1 MTYCPSERLIPRIV
15 ARRKPAT
22 SPVSNEQNRQITRR
36 RQISTGM
43 SAWRLGSRALP
54 PERGPRRLPVPA
66 ALFFTYPAFETETMV
81 GEWGALIAAVEVQ
94 SVVDASFKEPLQQAA
109 AQTFR

>member
-1 MTYCPSERLIPRIV
+1 MATGISCPPSG
-15 ARRKPAT
+15 A
-22 SPVSNEQNRQITRR
+22 
-36 RQISTGM
+36 G
-43 SAWRLGSRALP
+43 
-54 PERGPRRLPVPA
+54 PEEAPGA
-66 ALFFTYPAFETETMV
+66 CGAFLYLSCF